1 MICMTAIAEALANT
15 AKHAAATNAEVSVRE
30 LAGRVVAQAG
40 DNGTGGALPDA
51 GSGLRGLADR
61 VAVVAADMGTAPPRG
76 SHWPFIMRRG
86 TADYLMG
93 SRRAPGGPS

>member
-1 MICMTAIAEALANT
+1 VVSEALANV

-30 LAGRVVAQAG
+30 LAGQRVIVAVS

-61 VAVVAADMGTAPPRG
+61 VAAVGGSLRIDSPPG
-76 SHWPFIMRRG
+76 RG
-86 TADYLMG
+86 TRLEAEI
-93 SRRAPGGPS
+93 PCP